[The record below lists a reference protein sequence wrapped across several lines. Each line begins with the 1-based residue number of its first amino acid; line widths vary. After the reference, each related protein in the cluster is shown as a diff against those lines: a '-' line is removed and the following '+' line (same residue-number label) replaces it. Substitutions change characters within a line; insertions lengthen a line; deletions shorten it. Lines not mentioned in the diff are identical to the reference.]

1 MDEETLMNTYAYLK
15 QVAAI
20 NPLRKEEDKE
30 GILSQIY
37 EKVDFIDDKTAAACY
52 INPDKHK
59 VGKLSHKDLIYPFGI

>member
-1 MDEETLMNTYAYLK
+1 MNTYAYLK

-30 GILSQIY
+30 DILSQIY
-37 EKVDFIDDKTAAACY
+37 EKVDSIDDKTAAACY